1 VRAQKEELNMDKQ
14 DGQDLLLRL
23 FILSILPIHVNK
35 RNYFVRLAVKSRSP
49 NRSLCTFPF
58 MESPA
63 A

>member
-1 VRAQKEELNMDKQ
+1 MDKQ